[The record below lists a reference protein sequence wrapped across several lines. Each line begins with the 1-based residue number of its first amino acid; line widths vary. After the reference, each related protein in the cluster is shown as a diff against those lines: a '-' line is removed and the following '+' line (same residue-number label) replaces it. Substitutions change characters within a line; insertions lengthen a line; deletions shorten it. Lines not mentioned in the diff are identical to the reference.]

1 MENNSGNCSNVSHE
15 QLEIIGFTHVGSG
28 IVSVLACL
36 FIFLIMLIHKKWIYH
51 SQRLVLYLTLA
62 VLVDSGIHIAQGLG
76 YKMVYGGPYCTTIA
90 FMDQLSDGFTLSA
103 VGCLF
108 LEITIQGN
116 VRKDTTKLEL
126 LYLTIIFIVPIP
138 FSCIPFAFDAYGPA
152 SVWCWI
158 QAQNLTT
165 CEPFLTGIILQYVL
179 WYVPVVVV
187 CLAGFVAC
195 GITLIKLHRHRKDY
209 SGVFDP
215 EESVL
220 HNARMCELRR
230 YLWYPLLFLVIDTI
244 PLMARILTDIDPS
257 RDLLGLWI
265 VTSLLQGLKGSCIAF
280 IFAIDSETR
289 KRLSWKHLKAGC
301 LYNILRKTDA
311 SEYPAL
317 TGYAGDS
324 LNSVFQSKPAH

>member
-1 MENNSGNCSNVSHE
+1 MEDNSSDCFNISHE
-15 QLEIIGFTHVGSG
+15 ELEIVGFVHVGSG

-36 FIFLIMLIHKKWIYH
+36 FIFLIILIHKKWICH

-62 VLVDSGIHIAQGLG
+62 VFLDSGIHIVKGMG
-76 YKMVYGGPYCTTIA
+76 YNMVHKGPFCVTVA
-90 FMDQLSDGFTLSA
+90 FLDQLGDSFALSA

-116 VRKDTTKLEL
+116 VRKDMAKLEP
-126 LYLTIIFIVPIP
+126 LYLIIIFVVPIP
-138 FSCIPFAFDAYGPA
+138 FSCIPFAFNAYGPA

-158 QAQNLTT
+158 QAYHSST

-179 WYVPVVVV
+179 WYGPVMVV

-220 HNARMCELRR
+220 HNARICELKQ
-230 YLWYPLLFLVIDTI
+230 YLWYPLFVLVVNTI
-244 PLMARILTDIDPS
+244 PLTARILTDVNPNS
-257 RDLLGLWI
+257 HLLGLWI
-265 VTSLLQGLKGSCIAF
+265 VTSLLQGLRGSCIAF

-289 KRLSWKHLKAGC
+289 KRLSWKYLKAGC
-301 LYNILRKTDA
+301 LYNILRKTDT

-317 TGYAGDS
+317 TGYASDS
-324 LNSVFQSKPAH
+324 LNSPLHN